1 MVNYFELYDLP
12 VSFNP
17 DEAVVKAKFYELSK
31 KYHPDRYTLS
41 DTAEQA
47 EMLQMSSVNNE
58 AYKTLKSKDATVKYV
73 LQLNELIENEEK
85 YDLPPDFLMEMMDL
99 NEVVSEYEMEAGNTE
114 LKDKAESLL
123 NKQFNTLETEVAP
136 LTSAYNNGDKS
147 KELLLKIKDYYY
159 RKKYLLRIQNRLR
172 DIESE

>member
-12 VSFNP
+12 VSFSP

-73 LQLNELIENEEK
+73 LQLNELIEDEEK

-99 NEVVSEYEMEAGNTE
+99 NEVVSEYEMEAGNAE